1 MKKKKLFV
9 YRRWFAGIRKHFG
22 LSKQVF
28 LFTLI
33 AIIGLWTAIGIGLS
47 QLHRLAETESKT
59 ELENLT
65 LAFAEEVN
73 SSVNTI
79 DLSLIGLR
87 SHWIRDRNGYRLIIS
102 RLQAH
107 LQDEVSFQVSILD
120 ANGRLVFS
128 SVDPNAKAI
137 DLSDRE
143 HFKIHTQRQ
152 IDRLFISAP
161 VLGRVSNQWSIQFT
175 RPIFDMPGHFDGVIV
190 ISVAPSYFSRFYHRI
205 KLGESAAVTLVRTDG
220 TIVAR
225 SPLEEDGIG
234 MGTKIANFQVQ
245 RGGPHLTGFYHRAS
259 EVDGIERLYAWRL
272 LPKFELTVLVGQAE
286 EAAFD
291 RYREQYRVYILSGIG
306 MTGLIIGVGYFV
318 LASARQKA
326 SAMAALAESEARWN
340 LALDG
345 AEDGV
350 WDWNIR
356 AGTLQLSRRSRELLG
371 VMEDVLPATPE
382 ELRKLVHPDD
392 LLRVEQALLMHLRA
406 KTPNY
411 KVEHRVPAPEKEE
424 RWVLAKGM
432 VVRRDGDGEPVRMIG
447 TYSDV
452 TSRKKEDNAIKYR
465 AEHDTLTGLPN
476 RHLFA
481 DRLRQCLLRAK
492 RENICFSVIY
502 FDLDRFKAV
511 NDQMGHEAGDLL
523 LKEVGRR
530 VMQCLR
536 DSDTVARIGGDEF
549 VVLLSVINTEQHA
562 VTVAQTILEALLK
575 PFDINGCQVSIG
587 ASLGVATYPSHGNT
601 EEALLRCADKA
612 MYEAKAAGRSRVRVH
627 GIEPSGAA

>member
-1 MKKKKLFV
+1 MKKNNIFV
-9 YRRWFAGIRKHFG
+9 YRHWFVGIRKRFG
-22 LSKQVF
+22 LSKQVS
-28 LFTLI
+28 LFTLT
-33 AIIGLWTAIGIGLS
+33 AIIGLWVAIGIGLS
-47 QLHRLAETESKT
+47 QLYRLAETESKT

-87 SHWIRDRNGYRLIIS
+87 SHWIRDRNGYREIIS

-120 ANGRLVFS
+120 AKGRLVFS
-128 SVDPNAKAI
+128 SADPNAKAI

-175 RPIFDMPGHFDGVIV
+175 RSIYDIAGHFDGVIV
-190 ISVAPSYFSRFYHRI
+190 ISVAPAYFSRFYHRI
-205 KLGESAAVTLVRTDG
+205 KLGESAAVTLVRADG

-225 SPLEEDGIG
+225 SPREGDGIG
-234 MGTKIANFQVQ
+234 MGTRIANFQVQ
-245 RGGPHLTGFYHRAS
+245 RSGPHLTGIYHRAS
-259 EVDGIERLYAWRL
+259 EVDGIERLNAWRS
-272 LPKFELTVLVGQAE
+272 LPKYELTVIVGKAE
-286 EAAFD
+286 EVAFD

-306 MTGLIIGVGYFV
+306 MTMLIIGIGYFV

-340 LALDG
+340 LALSG

-350 WDWNIR
+350 WDWNIG
-356 AGTLQLSRRSRELLG
+356 AGTLQLSRRSKEILG
-371 VMEDVLPATPE
+371 VAEDVLPATPE
-382 ELRKLVHPDD
+382 ALQKLVHPDD
-392 LLRVEQALLMHLRA
+392 LMQVEQALVMHLRA
-406 KTPNY
+406 KTHSY
-411 KVEHRVPAPEKEE
+411 KVEHRVLAAEKGE

-432 VVRRDGDGEPVRMIG
+432 VVRRNENGEPVRMLG

-452 TSRKKEDNAIKYR
+452 TSRKQEDNAIKYR

-492 RENICFSVIY
+492 RENTCFSVIY
-502 FDLDRFKAV
+502 FDLDKFKAV
-511 NDQMGHEAGDLL
+511 NDQMGHDAGDLL

-530 VMQCLR
+530 VTECLR

-549 VVLLSVINTEQHA
+549 VVLLATINTEEHA
-562 VTVAQTILEALLK
+562 ATVAQSILEALLK
-575 PFDINGCQVSIG
+575 PFIIQGCQVSVG

-601 EEALLRCADKA
+601 EEVLLRCADQA
-612 MYEAKAAGRSRVRVH
+612 MYQAKTAGRGRIRVH
-627 GIEPSGAA
+627 HNETSGAA

>member
-1 MKKKKLFV
+1 MKKKNIFV
-9 YRRWFAGIRKHFG
+9 YRRWFVGIRKHFG
-22 LSKQVF
+22 LSKQVL

-47 QLHRLAETESKT
+47 QLHRLADTESKI

-65 LAFAEEVN
+65 LAFSEEVN

-87 SHWIRDRNGYRLIIS
+87 SHWIRDRNGFRQIIS

-107 LQDEVSFQVSILD
+107 LQDDVSFQVSIVD
-120 ANGRLVFS
+120 ANGKLVFS
-128 SVDPNAKAI
+128 SADPNAKAI
-137 DLSDRE
+137 DLSDRA
-143 HFKIHTQRQ
+143 HFKIHTQREV
-152 IDRLFISAP
+152 DRLFISAP
-161 VLGRVSNQWSIQFT
+161 VLGRVSNLWTIQFT
-175 RPIFDMPGHFDGVIV
+175 RPIFDVPGHFDGVIV
-190 ISVAPSYFSRFYHRI
+190 ISVAPSYFSRFYHQI
-205 KLGESAAVTLVRTDG
+205 KLGESADVTLVRTDG
-220 TIVAR
+220 TILAR
-225 SPLEEDGIG
+225 SPREEDGIG
-234 MGTKIANFQVQ
+234 MGTKIANFQLEHT
-245 RGGPHLTGFYHRAS
+245 GPHLTGSYLRAS
-259 EVDGIERLYAWRL
+259 EVDGIKRLYSWRS

-286 EAAFD
+286 VVAFD
-291 RYREQYRVYILSGIG
+291 RYREQYGLYIFSGIG
-306 MTGLIIGVGYFV
+306 MTGFIIGIGYFI

-340 LALDG
+340 LALAG

-356 AGTLQLSRRSRELLG
+356 AGTLQLSRRSREILG
-371 VMEDVLPATPE
+371 VVEEVLPATPE
-382 ELRKLVHPDD
+382 ALQKLVHPDD
-392 LLRVEQALLMHLRA
+392 LLHVEQALIMHLRA

-411 KVEHRVPAPEKEE
+411 KVEHRVLASEKKE

-432 VVRRDGDGEPVRMIG
+432 VVRRNENGEPVRMIG

-452 TSRKKEDNAIKYR
+452 TSRKQEDNANKYR

-492 RENICFSVIY
+492 RENTCFSVIY
-502 FDLDRFKAV
+502 FDLDKFKAV

-530 VMQCLR
+530 VTECLR

-549 VVLLSVINTEQHA
+549 VVLLSTINTEEHA
-562 VTVAQTILEALLK
+562 VVVAQTILEALLK
-575 PFDINGCQVSIG
+575 PFSIQSSQVSIG
-587 ASLGVATYPSHGNT
+587 ASLGVATFPSHGNT
-601 EEALLRCADKA
+601 EEVLMRCADEA
-612 MYEAKAAGRSRVRVH
+612 MYRAKADGRSRVSVH
-627 GIEPSGAA
+627 VNQRSGAA